1 MTTPRP
7 GDKGRV
13 ISVNLSDR
21 KGGRKRATAQALL
34 VLDRGLEDDAHAGDW
49 HRQVS
54 LLALESIRQMV
65 ARGLQVGPGDFAEN
79 LTTEG
84 LEIMTLP
91 VGSLLKVGP
100 RALLEVSQVGKTCH
114 HRCAVYE
121 QAGDCVMPREGI
133 FGVVRRGGPVRAGD
147 TLEVLSLGDG
157 RCQRSPQESLVESA
171 RILTLNRRAADP
183 EASGTPRAFPGG

>member
-1 MTTPRP
+1 MTTPQP

-13 ISVNLSDR
+13 VSINRSER
-21 KGGRKRATAQALL
+21 KGMRKQPTRRVRL
-34 VLDRGLEDDAHAGDW
+34 VLDRGLEGDAHAGDW

-54 LLALESIRQMV
+54 LLALESIRRMV

-91 VGSLLKVGP
+91 VGSLLRVGSQ
-100 RALLEVSQVGKTCH
+100 ALLEISQVGKTCH

-133 FGVVRRGGPVRAGD
+133 FGVVRQEGPLEVGD
-147 TLEVLSLGDG
+147 TLEVVRLGTG
-157 RCQRSPQESLVESA
+157 HCQRSPQESLVESA
-171 RILTLNRRAADP
+171 RILALNRKGP
-183 EASGTPRAFPGG
+183 GTET